1 MPIAIDEDR
10 LHQHL
15 GALPEPP
22 LPAAL
27 WPRVARA
34 RRRQLARHRIALGG
48 GVAALFALLVVP
60 GRLPDPGAFPPSD
73 PAADAAAD
81 AAATHVMPARAAV
94 AADPDA
100 RLRILDRE
108 LQAAYHRGSD
118 QAEIAQLWQARAA
131 LLRAR
136 NPGTPVRPVRI

>member
-60 GRLPDPGAFPPSD
+60 GRLPDSGPFQPTD
-73 PAADAAAD
+73 PAAAMAT
-81 AAATHVMPARAAV
+81 THVMPARAAV